1 MVVIIDYDAGNV
13 MSVLRACEAV
23 GADVVISGN
32 PDTIARASHVIL
44 PGQGAFGDAMDHMK
58 SRGLIEPIRDVVRSK
73 VPFLGICLGLQVL
86 FSSSEEAGNTP
97 GLQILDGDIKRIPP
111 GADENGRKLRIP
123 HIGWNSV
130 RLIGDGRLFAD
141 ITGEPF
147 FYFDHSYYLSCDDKS
162 IVKGTCD
169 YGTVMD
175 VSVECD
181 NVFACQ
187 FHPEKSS
194 DTGLKIL
201 RNFVRL

>member
-23 GADVVISGN
+23 GAEVTISGD
-32 PDTIARASHVIL
+32 PDAIAHASHVIL
-44 PGQGAFGDAMDHMK
+44 PGQGAFGDAMEHMK
-58 SRGLIEPIRDVVRSK
+58 KRELIEPVRDVISSK

-86 FSSSEEAGNTP
+86 FSDSDESP
-97 GLQILDGDIKRIPP
+97 GTDGLSVLPGHIKRIPP
-111 GADENGRKLRIP
+111 GVGEDLRKLRIP

-130 RLIGDGRLFAD
+130 RLTGDGRLFTG

-162 IVKGTCD
+162 LVRGICD
-169 YGTVMD
+169 YGVPMD
-175 VSVECD
+175 VSVERD

-201 RNFVRL
+201 ENFVRL